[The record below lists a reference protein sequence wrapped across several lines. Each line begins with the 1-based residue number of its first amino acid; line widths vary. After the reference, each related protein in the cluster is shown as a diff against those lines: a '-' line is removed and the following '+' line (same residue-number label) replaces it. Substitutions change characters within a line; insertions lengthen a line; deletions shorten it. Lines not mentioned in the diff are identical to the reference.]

1 MKIGWIDYLNTL
13 PFQIEKFRDFQI
25 VKDVPSNLNKLLFEG
40 KIDVGII
47 SAAEYLEHYYKY
59 FILPDLSI
67 SSYKD
72 VKSVILASHIPLED
86 IEKVYITKESK
97 TSVNLLRVIF
107 EIFLNKK
114 PEYKPFESLK
124 NKLSV
129 LLIGDKALKHKSDY
143 PYVYD
148 LSKIWF
154 DYTNLPFTFALWC
167 VNKEYFL
174 NNREEIYN
182 FQRKLKENVKEFFEK
197 IDNYPLETEKKE
209 YLKNLSYD
217 LTDKHIQSLRLFSQY
232 LKQLNLI
239 KKLPDFRFTDGKVIT
254 VDNTITLYNFDY
266 NEAYHSSSAGAYT
279 ESMHK
284 FIIPCKIQEI
294 CEKNS
299 SINILDVGFGLGY
312 NASTAIKSCLEKN
325 PNAKIQIISIEKD
338 KNFLENVK
346 KIKIPE
352 NLKPVYEIFFKMVLD
367 KLTIGNKTFDVYKYE
382 DNNLK
387 LSVVLADGRGV
398 IQALTDENIKFDAV
412 FWDPF
417 SPKVNPEMWEFE
429 LFKNLRKIMKD
440 EAIFATYSSAKE
452 VKKNLLE
459 AGFKI
464 GMVEPVGRK
473 SYSLVASISG
483 NIPPLPE
490 KEMEKLRKYQT

>member
-13 PFQIEKFRDFQI
+13 PFQIERFRDFQI

-67 SSYKD
+67 SSCKD

-86 IEKVYITKESK
+86 IEKIYITKESK

-107 EIFLNKK
+107 EFFLNKK

-124 NKLSV
+124 NKPSV

-154 DYTNLPFTFALWC
+154 DHTNLPFTFALWC

-174 NNREEIYN
+174 NNREKVYN
-182 FQRKLKENVKEFFEK
+182 FQRNLKENVKEFFEK
-197 IDNYPLETEKKE
+197 IDSYPLEKEKKD

-217 LTDKHIQSLRLFSQY
+217 LTDTHIQSLRLFSQY

-254 VDNTITLYNFDY
+254 VDNTI
-266 NEAYHSSSAGAYT
+266 H
-279 ESMHK
+279 
-284 FIIPCKIQEI
+284 FI
-294 CEKNS
+294 
-299 SINILDVGFGLGY
+299 
-312 NASTAIKSCLEKN
+312 T
-325 PNAKIQIISIEKD
+325 
-338 KNFLENVK
+338 
-346 KIKIPE
+346 
-352 NLKPVYEIFFKMVLD
+352 
-367 KLTIGNKTFDVYKYE
+367 LTI
-382 DNNLK
+382 
-387 LSVVLADGRGV
+387 R
-398 IQALTDENIKFDAV
+398 
-412 FWDPF
+412 
-417 SPKVNPEMWEFE
+417 
-429 LFKNLRKIMKD
+429 
-440 EAIFATYSSAKE
+440 
-452 VKKNLLE
+452 
-459 AGFKI
+459 
-464 GMVEPVGRK
+464 
-473 SYSLVASISG
+473 SISLKQCG
-483 NIPPLPE
+483 SIY
-490 KEMEKLRKYQT
+490 RKHA

>member
-13 PFQIEKFRDFQI
+13 PFQIERFRDFQI

-67 SSYKD
+67 SSCKD

-86 IEKVYITKESK
+86 IEKNYITKESK

-124 NKLSV
+124 NKPSV

-167 VNKEYFL
+167 VNKDYFL
-174 NNREEIYN
+174 NNREKVYN

-197 IDNYPLETEKKE
+197 IDNHPLETEKKE

-217 LTDKHIQSLRLFSQY
+217 LTDKYIQSLRLFSQY

-239 KKLPDFRFTDGKVIT
+239 KKIPDFRFTDGKVIT

-284 FIIPCKIQEI
+284 FIIPCNIQEI
-294 CEKNS
+294 CEKIG

-338 KNFLENVK
+338 KNFLEN
-346 KIKIPE
+346 IKRIEIPE

-367 KLTIGNKTFDVYKYE
+367 KLTIGSKTFDVYKYE

-387 LSVVLADGRGV
+387 LSVVLADGREV
-398 IQALTDENIKFDAV
+398 IKALTDENIKFDAV

-417 SPKVNPEMWEFE
+417 SPKVNPEMWELE
-429 LFKNLRKIMKD
+429 LFENLRKIMKD

-483 NIPPLPE
+483 DIPPLPE
-490 KEMEKLRKYQT
+490 KEMEKLRKHQT

>member
-13 PFQIEKFRDFQI
+13 PFQIERFKDFQI

-67 SSYKD
+67 SSCKD

-86 IEKVYITKESK
+86 VEKIYITKESK

-124 NKLSV
+124 NKPSL

-174 NNREEIYN
+174 SNREKVYN

-197 IDNYPLETEKKE
+197 IDNYPLETEKK
-209 YLKNLSYD
+209 
-217 LTDKHIQSLRLFSQY
+217 
-232 LKQLNLI
+232 
-239 KKLPDFRFTDGKVIT
+239 
-254 VDNTITLYNFDY
+254 
-266 NEAYHSSSAGAYT
+266 
-279 ESMHK
+279 
-284 FIIPCKIQEI
+284 
-294 CEKNS
+294 
-299 SINILDVGFGLGY
+299 SI
-312 NASTAIKSCLEKN
+312 
-325 PNAKIQIISIEKD
+325 
-338 KNFLENVK
+338 
-346 KIKIPE
+346 
-352 NLKPVYEIFFKMVLD
+352 
-367 KLTIGNKTFDVYKYE
+367 
-382 DNNLK
+382 
-387 LSVVLADGRGV
+387 
-398 IQALTDENIKFDAV
+398 
-412 FWDPF
+412 
-417 SPKVNPEMWEFE
+417 
-429 LFKNLRKIMKD
+429 
-440 EAIFATYSSAKE
+440 
-452 VKKNLLE
+452 
-459 AGFKI
+459 
-464 GMVEPVGRK
+464 
-473 SYSLVASISG
+473 
-483 NIPPLPE
+483 
-490 KEMEKLRKYQT
+490 